1 MRVKQ
6 HTGYSLRQDTIAYLK
21 DFCVA
26 NDKIAS
32 AVVERAILEYL
43 KSQGHFPPNNRGQ
56 VIGKGVS

>member
-1 MRVKQ
+1 MRIKQ
-6 HTGYSLRQDTIAYLK
+6 HTGFSLRQDTIAYLK

-43 KSQGHFPPNNRGQ
+43 KSQGHPPPTTEA
-56 VIGKGVS
+56 K